1 MYLTSFMVSIHQRFL
16 RQLKRALFG
25 PPLSRG
31 LARIC
36 FPVDEHSLSATE
48 IDPENA
54 IEVWRH
60 KLSVPS
66 TYTLVALK
74 QTIGLLIHNLQKC
87 QGVPQSVGREFESLP
102 LRQYP

>member
-54 IEVWRH
+54 IEVLAYEDGWHNWRGGFC
-60 KLSVPS
+60 KITRLNFINNE
-66 TYTLVALK
+66 TGYQILAL
-74 QTIGLLIHNLQKC
+74 TT
-87 QGVPQSVGREFESLP
+87 
-102 LRQYP
+102 

>member
-1 MYLTSFMVSIHQRFL
+1 MVSIHQRFL

-54 IEVWRH
+54 IAIDEGFIRSAYEKNGLKIEGEVHRGTWATNLPA
-60 KLSVPS
+60 LSLQDMGFFE
-66 TYTLVALK
+66 TIRIIAL
-74 QTIGLLIHNLQKC
+74 
-87 QGVPQSVGREFESLP
+87 
-102 LRQYP
+102 